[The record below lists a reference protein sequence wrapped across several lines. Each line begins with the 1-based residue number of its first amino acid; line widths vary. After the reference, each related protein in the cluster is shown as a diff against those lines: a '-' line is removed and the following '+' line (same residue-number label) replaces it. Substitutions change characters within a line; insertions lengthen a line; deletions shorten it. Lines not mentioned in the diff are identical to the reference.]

1 MHHAAP
7 PEAWKEWGG
16 SGPTAVF
23 GHANGFP
30 PGAYRILLEELS
42 RRFSVA
48 SFAAR
53 PLWPGSDP
61 QSVTSWYDLAGDL
74 VGELES
80 RGVENVVGVGHSL
93 GSVLGLMAAAADP
106 IRFQALALVDPVIFT
121 GVHSLFWGGLRGL
134 GFGSRL
140 PLIRGARRRRETFP
154 DLEQVRHSYT
164 GKSVFA
170 SWEPAVF
177 DDYVRAAFVEADGGG
192 VRLRYPK
199 AWESRIFELTPAT
212 VWRDLVKI
220 KVPMLFIRGASSD
233 TFVAAAADRVR
244 RQLDTAR
251 VIELAGTS
259 HFVPMERPREV
270 AQMIIDWAD
279 ETGI

>member
-1 MHHAAP
+1 VHYAAP
-7 PEAWKEWGG
+7 PEAWTEWGG
-16 SGPTAVF
+16 NGPAVVF
-23 GHANGFP
+23 GHANGFAP
-30 PGAYRILLEELS
+30 ETYRVLLAGLS
-42 RRFSVA
+42 RCFSVA

-61 QSVTSWYDLAGDL
+61 RSVSSWRDLAGDL
-74 VGELES
+74 GEELER
-80 RGVENVVGVGHSL
+80 RGVEGVLGVGHSL
-93 GSVLGLMAAAADP
+93 GSVLGLLAAAADP
-106 IRFQALALVDPVIFT
+106 SRFQALALVDPVIFT

-154 DLEQVRHSYT
+154 GLEQVRLSYA

-170 SWEPAVF
+170 SWDPEVL
-177 DDYVRAAFVEADGGG
+177 DDYVRAGFLETGEGA

-199 AWESRIFELTPAT
+199 AWESRIFELTPAS

-220 KVPMLFIRGASSD
+220 RVPMLFIRGASSD

-251 VIELAGTS
+251 VIEVAGAS

-270 AQMIIDWAD
+270 ARLITDWAG
-279 ETGI
+279 EIGI